1 MVKAKQKAREPTLR
15 NFVNAAVFDQ
25 PLAGRMLQ
33 RNPAL
38 LTDVNGI
45 GETALADVVI
55 ENYLEAARF
64 LLDAGADINT
74 RDMSSETP
82 LIQAAHLGYREM
94 VALLLERGAQVNARD
109 ESQETALFQA
119 ARYGH
124 AEVCEALLVAGA
136 ELNIQNDMEETL
148 LDVILPRK
156 REQVL
161 GVLARHGYR
170 QPVPPLVHGI

>member
-1 MVKAKQKAREPTLR
+1 MAKAKQQAREPTLR
-15 NFVNAAVFDQ
+15 DFVNAAVFDQ